1 MVRERALG
9 FFHRRVCLALCG
21 LVLLGLASC
30 GGSLDGGGN
39 KPVSPLVLNQSYSEG
54 GITVTVTRYEAPVDS
69 STTPISPDNRVQGF
83 HVLLVACSLTNT
95 SGGDLDV
102 ETRLTSSISGGNI
115 GKLVD
120 VPPAAINDQDMQGK
134 VGAAL
139 DAVDLV
145 RAGATV
151 RRMSYFQVDPDLT
164 AMAFYL
170 NIWTP
175 GTSGNNNLAPLFTV
189 SIPAH

>member
-1 MVRERALG
+1 MIRERAMG
-9 FFHRRVCLALCG
+9 VFQRRVCLALCG
-21 LVLLGLASC
+21 LALLGLANC
-30 GGSLDGGGN
+30 GGNQDGGGN

-54 GITVTVTRYEAPVDS
+54 GITVTVTRYDAPVDS
-69 STTPISPDNRVQGF
+69 STTPISPDNRLTGF
-83 HVLLVACSLTNT
+83 HVVLIVCSLTNT
-95 SGGDLDV
+95 GGGDLAV
-102 ETRLTSSISGGNI
+102 ETRLTSSTSGDTI

-145 RAGATV
+145 RAGSTV

-189 SIPAH
+189 SIPA